1 MKTILVYSLL
11 FLMAFSMDLCAQGQG
26 FFIRTTDLKV
36 KTFDLTTLQSLS
48 FQNNSLLVK
57 KTTGS
62 TEIFNLSSI
71 KELYFSSLYTGSEI
85 ISVIGKDEK
94 LSVYPNPAHSIIKI
108 LNAPPQMEQVSVI
121 GMDGHTALQT
131 QVSAEN
137 ATINIS
143 GLARGLYII
152 RVNNQAIKFIKQ

>member
-1 MKTILVYSLL
+1 
-11 FLMAFSMDLCAQGQG
+11 
-26 FFIRTTDLKV
+26 
-36 KTFDLTTLQSLS
+36 
-48 FQNNSLLVK
+48 
-57 KTTGS
+57 
-62 TEIFNLSSI
+62 
-71 KELYFSSLYTGSEI
+71 
-85 ISVIGKDEK
+85 
-94 LSVYPNPAHSIIKI
+94 
-108 LNAPPQMEQVSVI
+108 MEQVSVI

>member
-48 FQNNSLLVK
+48 FQNNSLLLK

-62 TEIFNLSSI
+62 TEIFNL
-71 KELYFSSLYTGSEI
+71 
-85 ISVIGKDEK
+85 
-94 LSVYPNPAHSIIKI
+94 
-108 LNAPPQMEQVSVI
+108 
-121 GMDGHTALQT
+121 
-131 QVSAEN
+131 
-137 ATINIS
+137 
-143 GLARGLYII
+143 
-152 RVNNQAIKFIKQ
+152 